1 MVGQA
6 GRRVG
11 SVVPIETRY
20 DQARLHARPARA
32 LYRFRTGKAVT
43 MFKLIPTVRGGAV
56 NSLITSKRYATV
68 EEARDATKALTHEN
82 ARVTRVMI
90 VDVSN
95 GSKFVEW
102 IERS

>member
-1 MVGQA
+1 
-6 GRRVG
+6 
-11 SVVPIETRY
+11 
-20 DQARLHARPARA
+20 
-32 LYRFRTGKAVT
+32 

-56 NSLITSKRYATV
+56 NSPLIFAKYATL
-68 EEARDATKALTHEN
+68 EEARDAIKALIHEN

-90 VDVSN
+90 VDDAG

>member
-1 MVGQA
+1 
-6 GRRVG
+6 
-11 SVVPIETRY
+11 
-20 DQARLHARPARA
+20 
-32 LYRFRTGKAVT
+32 

-56 NSLITSKRYATV
+56 NSPLIFAKYATV
-68 EEARDATKALTHEN
+68 DEAREAIKALIHEN

-90 VDVSN
+90 VDASH

>member
-1 MVGQA
+1 
-6 GRRVG
+6 
-11 SVVPIETRY
+11 
-20 DQARLHARPARA
+20 
-32 LYRFRTGKAVT
+32 

-56 NSLITSKRYATV
+56 NSPLIFARYASV
-68 EEARDATKALTHEN
+68 EAARDATKALIHEN

-90 VDVSN
+90 VDADN

>member
-1 MVGQA
+1 
-6 GRRVG
+6 
-11 SVVPIETRY
+11 
-20 DQARLHARPARA
+20 
-32 LYRFRTGKAVT
+32 

-56 NSLITSKRYATV
+56 NSPLTFAKYATV
-68 EEARDATKALTHEN
+68 EEAREATKALTHEN

-90 VDVSN
+90 VDTSN

>member
-1 MVGQA
+1 MVGRA

-11 SVVPIETRY
+11 PVVPIETRY
-20 DQARLHARPARA
+20 DQGRLLARPARA
-32 LYRFRTGKAVT
+32 LYRLRTGKAVT

-56 NSLITSKRYATV
+56 NSVITSKKYATV

-90 VDVSN
+90 VDVAN

-102 IERS
+102 IERT

>member
-1 MVGQA
+1 
-6 GRRVG
+6 
-11 SVVPIETRY
+11 
-20 DQARLHARPARA
+20 
-32 LYRFRTGKAVT
+32 

-56 NSLITSKRYATV
+56 NSPLIFAKYATV
-68 EEARDATKALTHEN
+68 DEAREATKALIHEN

-90 VDVSN
+90 VDASH

>member
-1 MVGQA
+1 
-6 GRRVG
+6 
-11 SVVPIETRY
+11 
-20 DQARLHARPARA
+20 
-32 LYRFRTGKAVT
+32 

-56 NSLITSKRYATV
+56 NSPLIFVQYATV
-68 EEARDATKALTHEN
+68 DEARDATKALIHEN

-90 VDVSN
+90 VDTSN

>member
-1 MVGQA
+1 M
-6 GRRVG
+6 
-11 SVVPIETRY
+11 
-20 DQARLHARPARA
+20 A
-32 LYRFRTGKAVT
+32 LA

-56 NSLITSKRYATV
+56 NSPLIFATYATV
-68 EEARDATKALTHEN
+68 EEAREATKALTHEN

-90 VDVSN
+90 VDTAN

>member
-1 MVGQA
+1 
-6 GRRVG
+6 
-11 SVVPIETRY
+11 
-20 DQARLHARPARA
+20 
-32 LYRFRTGKAVT
+32 

-56 NSLITSKRYATV
+56 NSALIFAKYATV
-68 EEARDATKALTHEN
+68 DTARDAIKALIHEN

-90 VDVSN
+90 VDEAN

>member
-1 MVGQA
+1 
-6 GRRVG
+6 
-11 SVVPIETRY
+11 
-20 DQARLHARPARA
+20 
-32 LYRFRTGKAVT
+32 

-56 NSLITSKRYATV
+56 NSALVYAKYATV
-68 EEARDATKALTHEN
+68 DEARDATKALFHEN

-90 VDVSN
+90 VDATD